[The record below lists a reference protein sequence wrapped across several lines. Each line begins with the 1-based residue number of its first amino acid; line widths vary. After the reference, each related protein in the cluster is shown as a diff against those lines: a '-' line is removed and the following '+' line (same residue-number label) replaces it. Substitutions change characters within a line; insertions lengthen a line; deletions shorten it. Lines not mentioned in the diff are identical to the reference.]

1 MYVCD
6 SEPYSNIARTIWLCS
21 CSRLLTVMDLLEKSG
36 KRDRKADEAWLKRRR
51 QSGEEEAE
59 ASRTLARMGQW
70 INAPTMLTL
79 TRTRRGES
87 SRKRNIMVR
96 MQPKELAFITVEEQ
110 APLGSLELEDMKQA
124 VDGGVTA
131 RHESCVICEFKM
143 LQRVRS

>member
-1 MYVCD
+1 MVHH
-6 SEPYSNIARTIWLCS
+6 
-21 CSRLLTVMDLLEKSG
+21 
-36 KRDRKADEAWLKRRR
+36 
-51 QSGEEEAE
+51 
-59 ASRTLARMGQW
+59 LARMGQW
-70 INAPTMLTL
+70 ISAPTMLTL
-79 TRTRRGES
+79 TRTRRRES